1 MGMTKEVLLREVA
14 FIRSVLTKNA
24 DLLPLAVCHNDLN
37 CFNILANKIRHPMS
51 ESPSEAASS
60 SPSLTDA
67 ELFDEYRL
75 IDFEYSG
82 WGHVYFDIGNHFNEF
97 AGVDVTSDFSL
108 SFPDDAFIERWL
120 RKYFGALQRDIDSIG
135 AVSSS
140 SSSGGNCGENGGAVK
155 KDEIL
160 TWLSL
165 PSTKAIPTT
174 DEEYAKAVQ
183 LTKFF
188 SLVSHFMWS
197 VWSVIQ
203 ATPVSYTHLTLPTK
217 RIV

>member
-1 MGMTKEVLLREVA
+1 MGWYHREGCFFFFFQA
-14 FIRSVLTKNA
+14 EDGIRDA
-24 DLLPLAVCHNDLN
+24 Q
-37 CFNILANKIRHPMS
+37 
-51 ESPSEAASS
+51 ESRG
-60 SPSLTDA
+60 LGD
-67 ELFDEYRL
+67 
-75 IDFEYSG
+75 
-82 WGHVYFDIGNHFNEF
+82 VYKRQ
-97 AGVDVTSDFSL
+97 TSDFSL
-108 SFPDDAFIERWL
+108 TFPDDAFIEGWL
-120 RKYFGALQRDIDSIG
+120 RKYFGALQRDIDSI
-135 AVSSS
+135 AVVSSS
-140 SSSGGNCGENGGAVK
+140 LSSGRNGGENGGAVK